1 MLTISQI
8 RKDLRKE
15 YNQGLIS
22 HKEYKISLNTLT
34 FFKKIKKGLKNG
46 A

>member
-22 HKEYKISLNTLT
+22 HKEYLISLNTIK
-34 FFKKIKKGLKNG
+34 FFQKIKK